1 MQKQCFAHYL
11 WGESIYAFVTWV
23 NNPLV
28 QSAVISPLVGAILGL
43 LFGGFNNTPSPAA
56 PVTVQQTVIT
66 FRQTVVVNQG
76 RGTSSS
82 SDDVWAYLGALF
94 LVVAV
99 VIWGYSRYASDI
111 LHYWLS
117 GVFSCTA
124 FILAAGLA
132 SAIRGQYNSAEWGWY
147 IFTPLVAVGASIY
160 LTELAQAGII
170 AGAREAAFRY
180 GIIDYYF
187 DVLEDEHRIWILSQ
201 LFGVVMGIGAT
212 LAAALRSL
220 HYLALMNQRASGTLS
235 SLWFALARY
244 TRFSARI
251 SGVVLLIML
260 LGAAYFMLS
269 GQAYELWMRRG

>member
-1 MQKQCFAHYL
+1 MD
-11 WGESIYAFVTWV
+11 AFVTWV

-43 LFGGFNNTPSPAA
+43 LFGGFNNSPPPAA

-187 DVLEDEHRIWILSQ
+187 DVLDDEHRIWILSQ

>member
-1 MQKQCFAHYL
+1 MD
-11 WGESIYAFVTWV
+11 AFVTWV

-28 QSAVISPLVGAILGL
+28 QSAVISPLVSVILGL
-43 LFGGFNNTPSPAA
+43 LFAGFNHSPSPAA
-56 PVTVQQTVIT
+56 PATVQQTVVI
-66 FRQTVVVNQG
+66 FRQTVVVNKN

-82 SDDVWAYLGALF
+82 SGDVWGYVGAVF
-94 LVVAV
+94 MVVAV

-111 LHYWLS
+111 LHYWLN

-124 FILAAGLA
+124 FILAAGFA

-187 DVLEDEHRIWILSQ
+187 EVLKNEHRIWILSQ

-212 LAAALRSL
+212 FVAALRSL
-220 HYLALMNQRASGTLS
+220 HYLALMNQRTSGALS
-235 SLWFALARY
+235 SFWFGLARY
-244 TRFSARI
+244 TRFSAQI
-251 SGVVLLIML
+251 SGVVLLIIL

-269 GQAYELWMRRG
+269 GHAYDLWLRRG

>member
-1 MQKQCFAHYL
+1 MD
-11 WGESIYAFVTWV
+11 AFIAWI

-28 QSAVISPLVGAILGL
+28 QSAVISPLNGAILGL
-43 LFGGFNNTPSPAA
+43 LFGGFNNSPPPAA

-66 FRQTVVVNQG
+66 FRQTVVVNQS

-187 DVLEDEHRIWILSQ
+187 DVLDDEHRIWILSQ

-235 SLWFALARY
+235 SVWFSLARY
-244 TRFSARI
+244 TRFSARA